1 MGIKR
6 SAIIKY
12 RMIYLVL
19 AIITML
25 LGLVARSSLIVLPEF
40 LIAYAGD
47 TLWAL
52 MVFWLFRT
60 LYPSAPVL
68 HSFALAICFSFSI
81 EFSQFYH
88 APWIDNIRSTQ
99 LGGLV
104 LGFEFKFSDLL
115 CYSIGIGI
123 GFILNKTLISY
134 GLDKHS

>member
-1 MGIKR
+1 
-6 SAIIKY
+6 
-12 RMIYLVL
+12 MIYLFF

-25 LGLVARSSLIVLPEF
+25 LGLISRSSLIVLPEF
-40 LIAYAGD
+40 LNAYAGD

-60 LYPSAPVL
+60 LHPSAPVL
-68 HSFALAICFSFSI
+68 LSFTFALCFSFFI

-104 LGFEFKFSDLL
+104 LGFGFKLTDLF
-115 CYSIGIGI
+115 CYLVGITI
-123 GFILNKTLISY
+123 GFILNKGLIFY
-134 GLDKHS
+134 GPHKYVSQAV